1 MNHYAILQ
9 SQSPTPK
16 SSKKFLK
23 LILYE
28 VLTLNMLENSAKNY
42 NCIHGYHS
50 LDCCFLHFNNSKIL
64 QYRNHIPI

>member
-1 MNHYAILQ
+1 MPFCRARALHQNRV
-9 SQSPTPK
+9 K
-16 SSKKFLK
+16 SSLK